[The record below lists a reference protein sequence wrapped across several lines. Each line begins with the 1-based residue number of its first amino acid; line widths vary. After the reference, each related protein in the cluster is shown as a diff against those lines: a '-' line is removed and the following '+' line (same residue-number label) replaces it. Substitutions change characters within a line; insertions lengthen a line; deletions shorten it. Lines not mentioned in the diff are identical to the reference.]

1 MKKVTTINLNGR
13 AYQVEE
19 EGYETLK
26 AYLDK
31 AEKTLAHNPD
41 REDIVNDIEQAIA
54 DKCDAELT
62 SGKNVVSARVVKGI
76 LEKVGPVHET
86 DDYDD
91 EKVEASTQQEQRKLY
106 LLPKDGKIVG
116 VCAGLA
122 AYFGTDVTV
131 MRLLFVVL
139 TFVTQ
144 GFMILVYLILA
155 IAMPEAKRPEE
166 VAAAYGRPDTAKEIV
181 GKMKQ
186 VATDKDNVARVGSVI
201 TTIAK
206 VVANIAIALIV
217 IGLVVLTGFLVAG
230 VWAALLDELKMSGTL
245 AVITPWKQIAF
256 FGAVYVL
263 LALPLF
269 WLYRL
274 FDSVSH
280 PKRESGDNDSRV
292 LNITT
297 VVLWTIALFSVL
309 TFGAIYGESISDFAN
324 RNDGYIKVGSN
335 AICIDD
341 SKCGTYYEWYEENGT
356 RHVEGINP
364 SQTPA
369 VTGEW
374 R

>member
-62 SGKNVVSARVVKGI
+62 SGKNVVSARVVQGI

-91 EKVEASTQQEQRKLY
+91 EKVEVSTQQEQRKLY
-106 LLPKDGKIVG
+106 RLPKDGKIAG

-206 VVANIAIALIV
+206 VVANIAIVLIV

-280 PKRESGDNDSRV
+280 PKRESGHNDSRV

-297 VVLWTIALFSVL
+297 VVLWTVALFSVL
-309 TFGAIYGESISDFAN
+309 TFGAKYGESISDFAN
-324 RNDGYIKVGSN
+324 RNDGYIKVGSH
-335 AICIDD
+335 AVCVDD
-341 SKCGTYYEWYEENGT
+341 SKCGTYHEWYEENGT
-356 RHVEGINP
+356 RHVEGVNP